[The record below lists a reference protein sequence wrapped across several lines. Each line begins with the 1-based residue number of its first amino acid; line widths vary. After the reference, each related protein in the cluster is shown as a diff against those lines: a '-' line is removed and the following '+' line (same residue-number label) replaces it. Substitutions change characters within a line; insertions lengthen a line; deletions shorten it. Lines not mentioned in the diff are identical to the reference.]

1 MKLSWYSVSVI
12 RIFTIKKYLH
22 SIAVDMHI
30 IAIFFTFTE
39 MCFLVWVFIEL
50 RCWAV
55 ASGKGFNVFTEN
67 LMWNQQKKIQTGK
80 LQSFVVFEIFL
91 KIDHCKIYDFIA

>member
-39 MCFLVWVFIEL
+39 I
-50 RCWAV
+50 
-55 ASGKGFNVFTEN
+55 
-67 LMWNQQKKIQTGK
+67 WNMFFSMSVYKIA
-80 LQSFVVFEIFL
+80 LLSCRVR
-91 KIDHCKIYDFIA
+91 